1 MIVLMKARDA
11 VKQLVSEG
19 WYLARQKGSHRQF
32 RHPVNP
38 NVVTVSKADGEDLSP
53 GELRSIERK
62 AGWR

>member
-1 MIVLMKARDA
+1 MKARDV
-11 VKQLVSEG
+11 VKRLVAEG
-19 WYLARQKGSHRQF
+19 WVLVRQTGSHRQF

-38 NVVTVSKADGEDLSP
+38 NLVTVSKHDGDDLSP